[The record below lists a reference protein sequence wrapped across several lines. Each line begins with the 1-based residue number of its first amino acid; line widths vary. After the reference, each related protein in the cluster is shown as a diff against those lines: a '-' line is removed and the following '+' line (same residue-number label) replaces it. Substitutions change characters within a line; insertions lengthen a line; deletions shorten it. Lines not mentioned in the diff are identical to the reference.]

1 MQSAKLNFLNC
12 QELNGQNRPVSVA
25 WGPWL
30 QRGLGT
36 HDAEVD
42 VSIECWEITA
52 GFMRYVYLCPFD

>member
-36 HDAEVD
+36 HDADVD